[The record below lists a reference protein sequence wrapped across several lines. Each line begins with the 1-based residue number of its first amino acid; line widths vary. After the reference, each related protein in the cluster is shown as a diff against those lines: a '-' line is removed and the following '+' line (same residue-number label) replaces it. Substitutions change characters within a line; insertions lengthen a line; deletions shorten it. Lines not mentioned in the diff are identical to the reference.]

1 MASFTESLLSSG
13 ETILLERRQHWLV
26 LVDKVK
32 WALLAIILAAVI
44 FVVRGS
50 FGSDGI
56 GGTINGL
63 LGWVALALVVYVVVS
78 SVFHYIRWTSR
89 VYLLTNRRVIQVDG
103 ILNKEALDTSL
114 EKINDAV
121 LSESLFGRMFGFGDL
136 EILTATESGI
146 DRMHMLVDAA
156 GFKRAM
162 ADAKHDLELQVATG
176 HIPSPPL
183 RAGSGLTTDGSAGS
197 PSPAAPAEVAAGP
210 ALTADPA
217 VAPAAAGPDQAT
229 GPAPASSADVADSIN
244 RLKQLADSGAIT
256 QAEFEAKKA
265 ELLARL

>member
-26 LVDKVK
+26 LVDRVK
-32 WALLAIILAAVI
+32 LALGAIVLAAFI
-44 FVVRGS
+44 FIIRGS
-50 FGSDGI
+50 FGNEGI
-56 GGTINGL
+56 GGTINNL
-63 LGWVALALVVYVVVS
+63 LGWVVLALVIYVVVAS
-78 SVFHYIRWTSR
+78 IFEYIRWTNR
-89 VYLLTNRRVIQVDG
+89 AYLLTTRRVIQVDG
-103 ILNKEALDTSL
+103 VLNKSALDTSL

-121 LSESLFGRMFGFGDL
+121 LTESIFGRALGFGDL
-136 EILTATESGI
+136 EILTSSDYGVAK
-146 DRMHMLVDAA
+146 MHMLVDAA

-183 RAGSGLTTDGSAGS
+183 RAGTGPAADSPAGASGAVAPATDAVGSVAA
-197 PSPAAPAEVAAGP
+197 PAAPAVGATPGP
-210 ALTADPA
+210 A
-217 VAPAAAGPDQAT
+217 AT
-229 GPAPASSADVADSIN
+229 GPAAPVSSADVADSIN

>member
-26 LVDKVK
+26 LIDRVK
-32 WALLAIILAAVI
+32 LALGAIVLAAFI
-44 FVVRGS
+44 FIIRGS
-50 FGSDGI
+50 FGNDGI

-63 LGWVALALVVYVVVS
+63 LGWVVLALVIYVVVAS
-78 SVFHYIRWTSR
+78 IFEYIRWTNL
-89 VYLLTNRRVIQVDG
+89 VYLLTSRRVIQVNG
-103 ILNKEALDTSL
+103 VVNKQALDTSL

-121 LSESLFGRMFGFGDL
+121 LTESIFGRALGFGDL
-136 EILTATESGI
+136 EILTSSEYGI
-146 DRMHMLVDAA
+146 AKMHMLVDAA

-183 RAGSGLTTDGSAGS
+183 RAGAGSAADSAPGAS
-197 PSPAAPAEVAAGP
+197 SAAPATAAPSSAAASATPAVGATPVAAP
-210 ALTADPA
+210 TAP
-217 VAPAAAGPDQAT
+217 V
-229 GPAPASSADVADSIN
+229 SSADVADSIN